1 MKKVSAIATAT
12 LTVTTLDMS
21 NASNI
26 GADDGRKTEHGM
38 VMGMREK
45 LIELIGQAQ
54 DCGCDVT
61 DVVEMNYVENDA
73 LADHLIANGVTIPV
87 RCKECKYGIL
97 SEEDGLWQCVFSAE
111 FNDDTGEWF
120 GFINYNDANF
130 YCRDGKRKG
139 EGNG

>member
-1 MKKVSAIATAT
+1 MANRIIGILGNILMVVEAAAFTFLVWAWFDAKRRNLQTA
-12 LTVTTLDMS
+12 
-21 NASNI
+21 
-26 GADDGRKTEHGM
+26 G

-87 RCKECKYGIL
+87 RCKECWKGAEGLCSYQLKNVPGKDFCG
-97 SEEDGLWQCVFSAE
+97 DGE
-111 FNDDTGEWF
+111 
-120 GFINYNDANF
+120 
-130 YCRDGKRKG
+130 RM
-139 EGNG
+139 